1 MKLLHID
8 SSALGD
14 GSVSRQLT
22 ASVVAGWREARPDVQ
37 VVYRD
42 LAANPPPHFS
52 PALVGALFGKP
63 EDLNDAQR
71 ADLALSEELVSEF
84 LAADV
89 VVIGA
94 PMYNFSIPSQLK
106 AWIDRVAQK
115 GRTFAYTEKGPVGLA
130 GGKQVIIAS
139 SRGGVYSAGAA
150 AALDFQEAYL
160 RGVLGFLG
168 VTDVTTVRA
177 EGVNISAEAKAK
189 ALAAAHAEAATLF
202 RQAA

>member
-8 SSALGD
+8 SSALGG

-22 ASVVAGWREARPDVQ
+22 AAVVAGWRQARPDVQ

-42 LAANPPPHFS
+42 LAANAPPHFS
-52 PALVGALFGKP
+52 PALVGAMFGKP

-84 LAADV
+84 LAADA

-106 AWIDRVAQK
+106 AWIDRIAQK
-115 GRTFAYTEKGPVGLA
+115 GRTFAYSEKGPVGLA

-139 SRGGVYSAGAA
+139 SRGGVYSDGARQ
-150 AALDFQEAYL
+150 ALDFQETYL

-168 VTDVTTVRA
+168 VTDVTMVRA
-177 EGVNISAEAKAK
+177 EGVNISPEAKAQ
-189 ALAAAHAEAATLF
+189 AVAAAHAEAAALF
-202 RQAA
+202 RKAA

>member
-8 SSALGD
+8 SSALGG

-22 ASVVAGWREARPDVQ
+22 AAVVDGWRQARPDVQ

-52 PALVGALFGKP
+52 PALVGAMFGKP
-63 EDLNDAQR
+63 EDLSDAQR

-84 LAADV
+84 LAADA

-106 AWIDRVAQK
+106 AWIDRIAQK
-115 GRTFAYTEKGPVGLA
+115 GRTFAYSEKGPVGLA

-139 SRGGVYSAGAA
+139 SRGGIYSDGARQA
-150 AALDFQEAYL
+150 MDFQEAYL
-160 RGVLGFLG
+160 RGVLAFLG
-168 VTDVTTVRA
+168 VTDVTMVRA
-177 EGVNISAEAKAK
+177 EGVNISPEAKAQ
-189 ALAAAHAEAATLF
+189 AVAAAHAEAASLF
-202 RQAA
+202 RKAA

>member
-22 ASVVAGWREARPDVQ
+22 AAVVAGWRQARPDVE
-37 VVYRD
+37 VIYRD

-63 EDLNDAQR
+63 EDLTEAQR
-71 ADLALSEELVSEF
+71 ADLALSEELVAEF
-84 LAADV
+84 LAADA

-106 AWIDRVAQK
+106 AWIDRIAQK
-115 GRTFAYTEKGPVGLA
+115 GRTFAYTENGPVGLA
-130 GGKQVIIAS
+130 GGKKVVVAS
-139 SRGGVYSAGAA
+139 SRGGVYSVGESR
-150 AALDFQEAYL
+150 ALDFQEAYL

-177 EGVNISAEAKAK
+177 EGVNISADTKAQ
-189 ALAAAHAEAATLF
+189 ALAAAQAEAASLF
-202 RQAA
+202 RKAA

>member
-106 AWIDRVAQK
+106 AWIDRIAQK
-115 GRTFAYTEKGPVGLA
+115 GRTFTYTEKGPVGLA
-130 GGKQVIIAS
+130 GGKQVTIAS
-139 SRGGVYSAGAA
+139 SRGGIYSAGAA

-189 ALAAAHAEAATLF
+189 ALAAAQAEAATLF
-202 RQAA
+202 RKAA